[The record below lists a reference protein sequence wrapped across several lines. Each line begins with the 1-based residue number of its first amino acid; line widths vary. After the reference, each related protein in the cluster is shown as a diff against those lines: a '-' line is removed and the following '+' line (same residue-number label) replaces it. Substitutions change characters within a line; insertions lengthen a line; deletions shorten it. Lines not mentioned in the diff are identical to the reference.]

1 MNLIS
6 LYIPKRH
13 NRFRCST
20 HPNITNE
27 PIYKRNQRTG
37 KFQPIPSRPHGLKRI
52 THHISSNFAII
63 QKTKGIIIQPG
74 IIFPEQLFE
83 ITFFLSNIVNICPT
97 LNVGKY
103 RAKNKNMK
111 LYQNN
116 NIQIFH
122 SRILPI
128 RHPKPPTRLF
138 VSLTGRLAHPL
149 LIQPVNRTS
158 YFLITDLY
166 SFNHLNI

>member
-1 MNLIS
+1 M
-6 LYIPKRH
+6 
-13 NRFRCST
+13 
-20 HPNITNE
+20 
-27 PIYKRNQRTG
+27 
-37 KFQPIPSRPHGLKRI
+37 
-52 THHISSNFAII
+52 
-63 QKTKGIIIQPG
+63 
-74 IIFPEQLFE
+74 
-83 ITFFLSNIVNICPT
+83 

-138 VSLTGRLAHPL
+138 VSLTSRLAHPL

>member
-1 MNLIS
+1 M
-6 LYIPKRH
+6 
-13 NRFRCST
+13 
-20 HPNITNE
+20 
-27 PIYKRNQRTG
+27 
-37 KFQPIPSRPHGLKRI
+37 
-52 THHISSNFAII
+52 
-63 QKTKGIIIQPG
+63 
-74 IIFPEQLFE
+74 
-83 ITFFLSNIVNICPT
+83 PT

-138 VSLTGRLAHPL
+138 VSLTGRLFFFF
-149 LIQPVNRTS
+149 LIQLVNRTS

-166 SFNHLNI
+166 SFKHLNYRRFYHGCSRKQKTEEKQEQKRCSVLFSRRNDTRNTSKKQKAQIKYAYGKTEEGILGFPLFFAIITSQILR